1 MVTFLQ
7 RQSCA
12 CSDTVPTADLTR
24 DFGVGAFRPDSLA
37 FDLSGITFRKR
48 DLYLIANVRY
58 APIIALEYGFVNQIP
73 GIFISV
79 FYIAFIY
86 KSFLF
91 IIVLLSKY
99 RCSLLI
105 FLCKSTT
112 IILRYWALPL
122 ACPATI
128 TQEDLMLIFVINPGA
143 TSTKL
148 AIFKDD
154 REMWKASIEHSR
166 EDLAPFAH
174 VVDQLDYRLTLIE
187 QTLAASDWADAR
199 FDAVCGRGG
208 LLRHLPSGT
217 YEVNDRVLA
226 DIENP
231 PYGEH
236 ASNLGAPLSLHIA
249 KKHGCKAYFVDPVS
263 VDELTDK
270 ARVSGFK
277 GMERESFFHAL
288 NQKAIARKAAEVLG
302 KPYEELNLI
311 VCHMGGGVSVA
322 AHQQGLVVDNYNV
335 KDEGAFGMDRGGSLP
350 VNAVINLL
358 LGQDQAGGQKDAGQ
372 RSRYLLLSGHP
383 RLPRSRSPRL

>member
-1 MVTFLQ
+1 
-7 RQSCA
+7 
-12 CSDTVPTADLTR
+12 
-24 DFGVGAFRPDSLA
+24 
-37 FDLSGITFRKR
+37 
-48 DLYLIANVRY
+48 
-58 APIIALEYGFVNQIP
+58 
-73 GIFISV
+73 
-79 FYIAFIY
+79 
-86 KSFLF
+86 
-91 IIVLLSKY
+91 
-99 RCSLLI
+99 
-105 FLCKSTT
+105 
-112 IILRYWALPL
+112 
-122 ACPATI
+122 
-128 TQEDLMLIFVINPGA
+128 MLIFVINPGA

-148 AIFKDD
+148 AIFEDD

-350 VNAVINLL
+350 VNAVINLCFSGKTKQEVKKM
-358 LGQDQAGGQKDAGQ
+358 LGSEAGIFSYLGTRDFREVEARAFDRNEPEAKRIFDAFAYQLCKDAGTMSAVLGFKVDAFVLTGGMAYSD
-372 RSRYLLLSGHP
+372 RLCAAIEGYLGNLAPVL
-383 RLPRSRSPRL
+383 RLPGEEEMKALALGALRVLQGEPAKQY